1 MLIRL
6 ENDGDKEIDKHDLA
20 KTEVQEPCCPDE
32 LWDYLSWEESSIFRA
47 SKEGPFRGLN
57 ISDEA
62 SESLQEV
69 SNKDIDVLV
78 IFVEW
83 DSQDEEL
90 QWA

>member
-6 ENDGDKEIDKHDLA
+6 KDDSDKEIYKHDLA
-20 KTEVQEPCCPDE
+20 KTEVHEPCCPDE
-32 LWDYLSWEESSIFRA
+32 LWDYLSWEESCIFRA
-47 SKEGPFRGLN
+47 SEEGPLWRLN
-57 ISDEA
+57 ISDKA

-90 QWA
+90 